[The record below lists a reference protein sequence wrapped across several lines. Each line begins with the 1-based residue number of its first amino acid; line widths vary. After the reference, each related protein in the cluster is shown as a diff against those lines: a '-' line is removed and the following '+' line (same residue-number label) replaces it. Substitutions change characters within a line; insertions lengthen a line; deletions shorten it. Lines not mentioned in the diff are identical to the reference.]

1 MKQRLFEKLVHN
13 LEDMT
18 KLYRTLLDAVRKEK
32 ELLIKTDVDQ
42 LNENNAIKEQM
53 LMKIKSL
60 DALRLNY
67 ASELSLLIGADARE
81 PRLLEMAQKMGG
93 AEGDRL
99 RTLHSTLEIITKR
112 VVDINRDNATYAE
125 SALKSVNAAM
135 ENIKET
141 FMGSQKTYQKKG
153 TYQQGSDKAGHLVRR
168 EA

>member
-32 ELLIKTDVDQ
+32 DLLIQTNVDQ
-42 LNENNAIKEQM
+42 LNENNLVKEQM

-60 DALRLNY
+60 DGLRLNY
-67 ASELSLLIGADARE
+67 ASELALLIGADHRE
-81 PRLLEMAQKMGG
+81 PRLLEMAQKIGG
-93 AEGDRL
+93 PEGDRL

-112 VVDINRDNATYAE
+112 LIEINRENAIYAE

-141 FMGSQKTYQKKG
+141 FMGNQKTYQKKG
-153 TYQQGSDKAGHLVRR
+153 AYQPGSDKAGHLVRR

>member
-32 ELLIKTDVDQ
+32 DFLIKTDIEKIN
-42 LNENNAIKEQM
+42 LNNLLKEQT

-60 DALRLNY
+60 DALRFNY
-67 ASELSLLIGADARE
+67 ASELAKLVGADFKE
-81 PRLLEMAQKMGG
+81 PRLLQMSQKIGG

-99 RTLHSTLEIITKR
+99 RSLHSTLEMITKR
-112 VVDINRDNATYAE
+112 VVEINKENAIYAE
-125 SALKSVNAAM
+125 SALKNVDAAM
-135 ENIKET
+135 NNIKET

-153 TYQQGSDKAGHLVRR
+153 TYQPGYDKSGHLVSR

>member
-32 ELLIKTDVDQ
+32 DLLIQTDIEK
-42 LNENNAIKEQM
+42 LTENNIVKEQM

-60 DALRLNY
+60 DGLRLNY
-67 ASELSLLIGADARE
+67 ASELSVLIGADHRE
-81 PRLLEMAQKMGG
+81 PRLLEMAQKMTGP
-93 AEGDRL
+93 EGDRL
-99 RTLHSTLEIITKR
+99 RTLHATLEIITKR
-112 VVDINRDNATYAE
+112 VVEINRENATYAE
-125 SALKSVNAAM
+125 SALKNVNAAM

-141 FMGSQKTYQKKG
+141 FMGNQKTYQKKG
-153 TYQQGSDKAGHLVRR
+153 TYQQGSDKAGHLVSR